1 MQKSTEQRGGKI
13 QESTVKN
20 EGKNRNIGGKKQES
34 TVKNEGKN
42 EKEWKKDTGIYSE
55 E

>member
-1 MQKSTEQRGGKI
+1 
-13 QESTVKN
+13 VKN

-42 EKEWKKDTGIYSE
+42 GKRGEKIQESTG
-55 E
+55 